1 MGYLLP
7 ARGYFR
13 VLENDEVVSLASVS
27 LPASIELYS
36 VRLLLYKHGTAGG
49 SERFRLLIYRDSAR
63 TDLAYTSE
71 YLNLTDIDG
80 LGAKWFGWVSFL
92 FDREHVP
99 ASTTF
104 YPSLEA
110 ENYTRNGDTYY
121 LSFSLDWPNPQYG
134 TDNTTRRNL
143 AMQIYG
149 YEVIT

>member
-13 VLENDEVVSLASVS
+13 VLETNDTVNLGSMS
-27 LPASIELYS
+27 LPSAIELYAI
-36 VRLLLYKHGTAGG
+36 RILLYKHGTSGG
-49 SERFRLLIYRDSAR
+49 SERFRLKLYRDSGR
-63 TDLAYTSE
+63 TDLAYTSA
-71 YLNLTDIDG
+71 YSDLADVTD
-80 LGAKWFGWVSFL
+80 LGAKWFGWVSIL

-104 YPSLEA
+104 YPTLEV
-110 ENYTRNGDTYY
+110 ENYTRNADTYY
-121 LSFSLDWPNPQYG
+121 LSCSLDWPNPQYG

-143 AMQIYG
+143 ALQMYG